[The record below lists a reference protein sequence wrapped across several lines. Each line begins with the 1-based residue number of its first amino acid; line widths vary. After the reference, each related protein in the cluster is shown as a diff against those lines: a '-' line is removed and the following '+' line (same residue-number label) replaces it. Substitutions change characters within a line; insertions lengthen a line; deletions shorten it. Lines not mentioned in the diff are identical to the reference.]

1 MNPIPETV
9 SYSQYLHLDQLLDC
23 QHPRSA
29 TDGPAAHD
37 EMLFIVV
44 HQAYELWFK
53 QILHELDSVL
63 ALFGTGT
70 VPEREVGTAVHRL
83 RRVIAIQ
90 GLLVEQIRVLE
101 TMTPLDFLDF
111 RHLLST
117 ASGFQSWQFRLL
129 ENKLGLPE
137 SRRLRF
143 GGRPYT
149 SYYPD
154 GIRARLEES
163 EQAPSLF
170 DGLSAWLERTPFL
183 DLGEFHFLEEY
194 GRAVERMLE
203 KDRQTVRA
211 STLIT
216 EEERAIRLRM
226 IDGTAGSYRDLI
238 DPARHAA
245 QVAAGERRLNHRA
258 TVAALFINLYRDE
271 PILQMPF
278 NLLQCLVEIDENLA
292 HWRSRHTQMV
302 LRMLGRKIGTGG
314 STGFDYLRETV
325 DRHRIFT
332 DLFDLA
338 TCLIPRGELPALP
351 PAVTGALNFHF
362 GEDRSPSC

>member
-1 MNPIPETV
+1 MSQIPETV
-9 SYSQYLHLDQLLDC
+9 SYSQYLHLDELLSS
-23 QHPRSA
+23 QHPRS
-29 TDGPAAHD
+29 GEGSPAHD
-37 EMLFIVV
+37 EMLFIIV

-63 ALFGTGT
+63 GLFAAGS

-90 GLLVEQIRVLE
+90 GLMVEQIRVLE

-117 ASGFQSWQFRLL
+117 ASGFQSWQFRLV

-154 GIRARLEES
+154 PVRERLEAS
-163 EQAPSLF
+163 EAAPSLF
-170 DGLSAWLERTPFL
+170 DGLAGWLERTPFL
-183 DLGEFHFLEEY
+183 DLGDFHFLREY
-194 GRAVERMLE
+194 AKAVERMLQ
-203 KDRQTVRA
+203 KDRDTVRA

-216 EEERAIRLRM
+216 AEEREIRLRM
-226 IDGTAGSYRDLI
+226 IDGTAASYRTITEPDL
-238 DPARHAA
+238 HAGL
-245 QVAAGERRLNHRA
+245 VSAGERRLGHRA
-258 TVAALFINLYRDE
+258 TVAALFINLYREE

-278 NLLQCLVEIDENLA
+278 NLLQALVEIDENLA
-292 HWRSRHTQMV
+292 LWRSRHTQMV

-338 TCLIPRGELPALP
+338 TCLIPRSELPALP
-351 PAVTGALNFHF
+351 ASVTGALNFHF
-362 GEDRSPSC
+362 GENREHTC